1 MADADLEITRESL
14 QQRYSDLTDA
24 ELLRRARS
32 GALTELAHDVAL
44 EELAQRGITQDAISS
59 ASSAPTV
66 DEHLEFSPDEF
77 ERNPYQAPR
86 TPNGVLS
93 ASAHAPQRGRVGNVL
108 WWIYLGYLCLMVLAA
123 LLQASMRGTL
133 PAFNVV
139 HAVIYAVGAVGLTA
153 WRLRRALLHPAVWIA
168 CLAAGLALISSGIKG
183 LITALNAAD
192 VSSYNNPFVYVAAA
206 FVLLNLPLFWALARY
221 AFLSRSIW
229 HRPARSPQTD

>member
-1 MADADLEITRESL
+1 MALEITRESL

-24 ELLRRARS
+24 ELLRRAHS

-44 EELAQRGITQDAISS
+44 GELAQRGITPDAITS
-59 ASSAPTV
+59 ASSTPTI
-66 DEHLEFSPDEF
+66 DEPLEFSPDEF

-93 ASAHAPQRGRVGNVL
+93 TSAPAPQRGGVWNVL
-108 WWIYLGYLCLMVLAA
+108 WWIYFGYLCLMILTAV
-123 LLQASMRGTL
+123 LQAAMRGTL

-139 HAVIYAVGAVGLTA
+139 HAVIYAVGAVGLAA
-153 WRLRRALLHPAVWIA
+153 WRLRRALLHPAVWVA

-183 LITALNAAD
+183 LITTLNAAD
-192 VSSYNNPFVYVAAA
+192 ASSYNNPFVYVTAA

-221 AFLSRSIW
+221 AFLSPSIW
-229 HRPARSPQTD
+229 RRPARSPRTD